1 MSGLPKKYPG
11 VWQSKQPLKLVRYF
25 PRSTCGSAAP
35 ASMMLM
41 TVIAKPA
48 VVAIAKAEAV
58 CFMRFSHGFG
68 G

>member
-1 MSGLPKKYPG
+1 M
-11 VWQSKQPLKLVRYF
+11 
-25 PRSTCGSAAP
+25 A
-35 ASMMLM
+35 M
-41 TVIAKPA
+41 IAKPA

>member
-35 ASMMLM
+35 A
-41 TVIAKPA
+41 
-48 VVAIAKAEAV
+48 
-58 CFMRFSHGFG
+58 
-68 G
+68 